1 MHATISYTL
10 YPSTQVPP
18 FQYYVPGC
26 RNKNVLTSEGDC
38 TASFRQHADGDS
50 SGRLPDARCMLRTA
64 IACII
69 VASDVHT
76 RHLAMCKLVGAVVR
90 VKVNHSDIQ

>member
-38 TASFRQHADGDS
+38 TASFRQHADGDG
-50 SGRLPDARCMLRTA
+50 SGRLPDAHYGQWIT
-64 IACII
+64 
-69 VASDVHT
+69 VASSFPI
-76 RHLAMCKLVGAVVR
+76 G
-90 VKVNHSDIQ
+90 